1 MQFNTLQY
9 HVTITLLLRN
19 NPKGISLSISEAKTK
34 DKSDQIPP
42 FYLLYYPEKNNRGR
56 ERREKREERRE
67 KREERREERERERER
82 EREIDR

>member
-9 HVTITLLLRN
+9 HVTITLLRN

-42 FYLLYYPEKNNRGR
+42 FYLLYYPEKKNR
-56 ERREKREERRE
+56 EREERRE
-67 KREERREERERERER
+67 I